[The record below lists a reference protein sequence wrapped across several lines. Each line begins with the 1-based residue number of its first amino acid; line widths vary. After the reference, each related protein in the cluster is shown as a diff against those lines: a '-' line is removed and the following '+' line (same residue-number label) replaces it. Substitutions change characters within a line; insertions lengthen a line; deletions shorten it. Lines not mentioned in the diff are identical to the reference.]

1 MVCTNRY
8 KWWTDNNREYLFDLE
23 EDPWEMNNIA
33 GEHVERCKQMRERLL
48 EFYLATP
55 FDRARDYQP
64 LFTRAGLASDQTDIA
79 DKLYEMFKK
88 FTG

>member
-1 MVCTNRY
+1 
-8 KWWTDNNREYLFDLE
+8 
-23 EDPWEMNNIA
+23 
-33 GEHVERCKQMRERLL
+33 MRERLL

-64 LFTRAGLASDQTDIA
+64 LFTRAGLASDQENIA
-79 DKLYEMFKK
+79 DTLYKMFRE